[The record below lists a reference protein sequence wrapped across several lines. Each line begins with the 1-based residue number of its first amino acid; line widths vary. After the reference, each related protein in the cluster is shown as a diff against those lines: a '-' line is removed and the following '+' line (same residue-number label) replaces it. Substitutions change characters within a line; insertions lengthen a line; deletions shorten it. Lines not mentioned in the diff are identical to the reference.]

1 MKLICVNAGYYN
13 TKVKTIEKETIFESK
28 VQLNDDTTR
37 HIIEDGE
44 KYEGGWGKFI
54 VKMPKPLC

>member
-44 KYEGGWGKFI
+44 KYEVGE
-54 VKMPKPLC
+54 VSL